1 MNYYEHHIGDYA
13 AATGHLTLIEDAIY
27 SRLIRRYYLDEKPL
41 PVDAKKVARLAGA
54 RSEEEIAAVNSVLE
68 EFFTLEADGWH
79 NSRCDEEIGKF
90 LEKQAKARA
99 SGIQSGVTR
108 RMKSEQTNKEIRA
121 ARMAAAKQK
130 GTHTREEWLA
140 LTTACGHQCVK
151 CGAQGHQDRDHIV
164 PIYQGGSDGI
174 ENIQPLCAR
183 CNASKGPEA
192 VDYRP
197 NDWRTTVQR
206 LLSESGTLQTPD
218 TRHQK
223 EKEESCT
230 KRSRIS
236 YPDDFEQFWQEYP
249 TDPLMSKKQA
259 LAAWKRLGEED
270 REAARAAIQA
280 FRSHCRSNPDYRP
293 VHAERFL
300 SQRRFD
306 GFGAAPP
313 GSARIDPDLARLAEI
328 EAAARAKRQEGLNG

>member
-1 MNYYEHHIGDYA
+1 MSATKHYMPLNIGDYLADTAHLVA
-13 AATGHLTLIEDAIY
+13 AEHGAYLLLIMHYWRTGGLPDDDGQLARITRCSAREWAK
-27 SRLIRRYYLDEKPL
+27 IRPI
-41 PVDAKKVARLAGA
+41 
-54 RSEEEIAAVNSVLE
+54 IAA
-68 EFFTLEADGWH
+68 FFLDGWRH
-79 NSRCDEEIGKF
+79 KRIDAEI
-90 LEKQAKARA
+90 EKAEQAYERRAKAGQRGGKA
-99 SGIQSGVTR
+99 
-108 RMKSEQTNKEIRA
+108 KSENKQSSSNA
-121 ARMAAAKQK
+121 TAMHKQL
-130 GTHTREEWLA
+130 ELEPESSNE
-140 LTTACGHQCVK
+140 
-151 CGAQGHQDRDHIV
+151 DIE
-164 PIYQGGSDGI
+164 PDG
-174 ENIQPLCAR
+174 
-183 CNASKGPEA
+183 
-192 VDYRP
+192 
-197 NDWRTTVQR
+197 
-206 LLSESGTLQTPD
+206 
-218 TRHQK
+218 
-223 EKEESCT
+223 SCT